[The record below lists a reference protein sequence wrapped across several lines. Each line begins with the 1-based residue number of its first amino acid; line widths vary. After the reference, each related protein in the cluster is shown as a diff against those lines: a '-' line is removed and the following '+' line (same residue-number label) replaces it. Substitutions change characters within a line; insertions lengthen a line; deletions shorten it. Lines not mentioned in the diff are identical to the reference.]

1 MRKIRGQLRKKIKF
15 IHLSDIHIGL
25 LTHGRLN
32 PSTGYNTRLED
43 ILRCLDHVLETAVR
57 ESVDLILIAG
67 DVFHRENPLP
77 AEEIEFARR
86 IGKAAGKD
94 GARVVM
100 VLGNHDYSSS
110 GAGASAVE
118 IFPALDI
125 EGVTIARKPGVIKVD
140 TNSGMVQVACLP
152 WAGRSALLT
161 REEYRSLSSQELQAE
176 IERRLITIIHDLA
189 GKTDPKDPAV
199 LLAHV
204 AARGARLSGT
214 ETDTLTT
221 LDPVV
226 PVTSLADP
234 AFQYV
239 ALGHIHRF
247 QDLNEGDAPPVVY
260 SGSIERI
267 DFTEE
272 KEKKGFVLG
281 EIMEAEGGWSC
292 SYRFMETPA
301 RKFITIDLG
310 EIGSDQRGDPDL
322 GRFSQVDTEG
332 AVVRVRYEV
341 GSPGEE
347 VDEKAIRAAFAGAQ
361 ALKIER
367 IFSNPKKTMRQTEL
381 SKTMNVLE
389 ALEKYVQSRPE
400 LKKIGDEMKSYAEK
414 LIREDE

>member
-1 MRKIRGQLRKKIKF
+1 MRKIRF

-25 LTHGRLN
+25 LTHGKLN

-43 ILRCLDHVLETAVR
+43 ILGCLDHVLETAAR

-67 DVFHRENPLP
+67 DVFHKENPLP

-86 IGKAAGKD
+86 IGKAAGNG

-110 GAGASAVE
+110 GIGASAVE

-125 EGVTIARKPGVIKVD
+125 EGVTIARKPGVIEVNTK
-140 TNSGMVQVACLP
+140 SGLVQVACLP
-152 WAGRSALLT
+152 WAGRGALLS
-161 REEYRSLSSQELQAE
+161 REEYKSLSSQELQAE
-176 IERRLITIIHDLA
+176 IERRLIAIIHGLA
-189 GKTDPKDPAV
+189 EKTQPKDPAV

-214 ETDTLTT
+214 ETDTLSIS
-221 LDPVV
+221 DPVV
-226 PVTSLADP
+226 PVTVLADR

-281 EIMEAEGGWSC
+281 EISESETGWKC
-292 SYRFMETPA
+292 IYQFRETPA
-301 RKFITIDLG
+301 RRFITIDLG
-310 EIGSDQRGDPDL
+310 EIDEDRRKLPIPDGISPGDL
-322 GRFSQVDTEG
+322 EG

-341 GSPGEE
+341 GGPGEGI
-347 VDEKAIRAAFAGAQ
+347 DERELRSAFGGAQ
-361 ALKIER
+361 TLKIER
-367 IFSNPKKTMRQTEL
+367 VFSKPKKTMRQTEL
-381 SKTMNVLE
+381 SKTMSVLD
-389 ALEKYVQSRPE
+389 ALEKYVQSKPE
-400 LKKIGDEMKSYAEK
+400 LKKIGAEMKSCAEK
-414 LIREDE
+414 LLREDE

>member
-1 MRKIRGQLRKKIKF
+1 M
-15 IHLSDIHIGL
+15 
-25 LTHGRLN
+25 
-32 PSTGYNTRLED
+32 
-43 ILRCLDHVLETAVR
+43 
-57 ESVDLILIAG
+57 
-67 DVFHRENPLP
+67 
-77 AEEIEFARR
+77 
-86 IGKAAGKD
+86 
-94 GARVVM
+94 
-100 VLGNHDYSSS
+100 GNHDYSSS
-110 GAGASAVE
+110 GLGASAVE

-125 EGVTIARKPGVIKVD
+125 EGVTIARKPGVVSVD
-140 TNSGMVQVACLP
+140 TKSGMVQVACLP
-152 WAGRSALLT
+152 WAGRSALLA
-161 REEYRSLSSQELQAE
+161 RDEYKSLSSPEIQTE
-176 IERRLITIIHDLA
+176 IERRLITIIHGLA
-189 GKTDPKDPAV
+189 EKTDKKHPAV
-199 LLAHV
+199 LLGHV
-204 AARGARLSGT
+204 SARGAKLSGT

-221 LDPVV
+221 SDPSV
-226 PVTSLADP
+226 PVSVLADP
-234 AFQYV
+234 AFDYV

-247 QDLNEGDAPPVVY
+247 QDLNEADTPPVVY

-281 EIMEAEGGWSC
+281 EILEAEGGWSC

-310 EIGSDQRGDPDL
+310 EIGSDQGRDPDL
-322 GRFSQVDTEG
+322 GRFFRGDTEG

-347 VDEKAIRAAFAGAQ
+347 VDEKAIRSAFAGAQ
-361 ALKIER
+361 TLKIER
-367 IFSNPKKTMRQTEL
+367 IFSKPRKTMRQTEL

>member
-1 MRKIRGQLRKKIKF
+1 MRRIKF

-32 PSTGYNTRLED
+32 PSTGHNTRLED
-43 ILRCLDHVLETAVR
+43 ILKCLDHVLETAAR

-86 IGKAAGKD
+86 IGRAAGKD
-94 GARVVM
+94 GTRVVM

-110 GAGASAVE
+110 GIGASAVE

-125 EGVTIARKPGVIKVD
+125 EGVTIARKPDVIEIETK
-140 TNSGMVQVACLP
+140 SGSVQVACLP
-152 WAGRSALLT
+152 WAGRGALLS
-161 REEYRSLSSQELQAE
+161 REEYKSLSSQELLAG
-176 IERRLITIIHDLA
+176 IERRLIAIVHSLA
-189 GKTDPKDPAV
+189 EKTRPKDPAI

-221 LDPVV
+221 SNPVV
-226 PVTSLADP
+226 PVTVLADP

-272 KEKKGFVLG
+272 KEKKGFVMG
-281 EIMEAEGGWSC
+281 EISESETGWKC
-292 SYRFMETPA
+292 VYQFRETPA
-301 RKFITIDLG
+301 RRFITIDLG
-310 EIGSDQRGDPDL
+310 EIDEDRRRLLIPD
-322 GRFSQVDTEG
+322 GVSPGDTEG

-341 GSPGEE
+341 GGPGEE
-347 VDEKAIRAAFAGAQ
+347 VDEKEIRSAFGGAQ
-361 ALKIER
+361 SLRIER
-367 IFSNPKKTMRQTEL
+367 VFSKPKKTMRQSEL
-381 SKTMNVLE
+381 SKNMSVLD
-389 ALEKYVQSRPE
+389 ALDKYVQSKPE
-400 LKKIGDEMKSYAEK
+400 LKKIGAEMKSFAEK
-414 LIREDE
+414 LIRENE

>member
-1 MRKIRGQLRKKIKF
+1 LRKIRF

-25 LTHGRLN
+25 LTHGKLN
-32 PSTGYNTRLED
+32 PSTGHNTRLED
-43 ILRCLDHVLETAVR
+43 ILGCLDHVLETAAR

-67 DVFHRENPLP
+67 DVFHKENPLP

-86 IGKAAGKD
+86 IGRAAGKD

-110 GAGASAVE
+110 GIGASAVE

-125 EGVTIARKPGVIKVD
+125 EGVTIARKPGVIEVNTK
-140 TNSGMVQVACLP
+140 SGLVQVACLP
-152 WAGRSALLT
+152 WAGRGALLS
-161 REEYRSLSSQELQAE
+161 REEYKSLSSQELQAE
-176 IERRLITIIHDLA
+176 IERKLIAIIRSLA
-189 GKTDPKDPAV
+189 EKTQPKDPAV

-214 ETDTLTT
+214 ETDTLSTS
-221 LDPVV
+221 DPVV
-226 PVTSLADP
+226 PVTVLADP

-260 SGSIERI
+260 SGSIERV

-281 EIMEAEGGWSC
+281 EISESETGWKC
-292 SYRFMETPA
+292 IYQFRETPA
-301 RKFITIDLG
+301 RRFITIDLG
-310 EIGSDQRGDPDL
+310 EIDEDRRKLPIPDGISPGDL
-322 GRFSQVDTEG
+322 EG

-341 GSPGEE
+341 GGPGEGI
-347 VDEKAIRAAFAGAQ
+347 DERELRSAFGGAQ
-361 ALKIER
+361 TLKIER
-367 IFSNPKKTMRQTEL
+367 VFSKPKKTMRQTEL
-381 SKTMNVLE
+381 SKTMSVLD
-389 ALEKYVQSRPE
+389 ALEKYVKSKPE
-400 LKKIGDEMKSYAEK
+400 LKKIGAEMKSCAEK
-414 LIREDE
+414 LLREDE

>member
-1 MRKIRGQLRKKIKF
+1 MRKIRF

-43 ILRCLDHVLETAVR
+43 ILKCLDHVLETAAR

-110 GAGASAVE
+110 GIGASAVE

-125 EGVTIARKPGVIKVD
+125 EGVTIARKPGVIEVNTK
-140 TNSGMVQVACLP
+140 SGSVQIACLP
-152 WAGRSALLT
+152 WAGRGALLS
-161 REEYRSLSSQELQAE
+161 REEYKSLSSQELQAE
-176 IERRLITIIHDLA
+176 IERKLIAIIRGLA
-189 GKTDPKDPAV
+189 EKTQPKDPAV

-214 ETDTLTT
+214 ETDTLSTS
-221 LDPVV
+221 DPVV
-226 PVTSLADP
+226 PVTVLADP

-260 SGSIERI
+260 SGSIERV

-281 EIMEAEGGWSC
+281 EISESETGWKC
-292 SYRFMETPA
+292 IYQFRETPA
-301 RKFITIDLG
+301 RRFITIDLG
-310 EIGSDQRGDPDL
+310 EIDENKGKLPVPDGISPGDL
-322 GRFSQVDTEG
+322 EG

-341 GSPGEE
+341 GGPGEGI
-347 VDEKAIRAAFAGAQ
+347 DERELRSAFGGAQ
-361 ALKIER
+361 TLKIER
-367 IFSNPKKTMRQTEL
+367 VFSKPKKTMRQTEL
-381 SKTMNVLE
+381 SKTMSVLD
-389 ALEKYVQSRPE
+389 ALDKYVQSKPE
-400 LKKIGDEMKSYAEK
+400 LKKIGAEMKSCAEK
-414 LIREDE
+414 LLREDE

>member
-1 MRKIRGQLRKKIKF
+1 MRKIRF

-32 PSTGYNTRLED
+32 PSTGHNTRLED
-43 ILRCLDHVLETAVR
+43 ILKCLDHVLETAAR

-86 IGKAAGKD
+86 IGKAAGNG

-110 GAGASAVE
+110 GIGASAVE

-125 EGVTIARKPGVIKVD
+125 AGVTIARKPGVIEVNTK
-140 TNSGMVQVACLP
+140 SGLVQVACLP
-152 WAGRSALLT
+152 WAGRGALLS
-161 REEYRSLSSQELQAE
+161 REEYKSLSSQELQAE
-176 IERRLITIIHDLA
+176 IERRLIAIIHGLA
-189 GKTDPKDPAV
+189 EKTQPKDPAV

-214 ETDTLTT
+214 ETDTLSIS
-221 LDPVV
+221 DPVI
-226 PVTSLADP
+226 PVTVLADR

-281 EIMEAEGGWSC
+281 EISESETGWKC
-292 SYRFMETPA
+292 IYQFRETPA
-301 RKFITIDLG
+301 RRFITIDLG
-310 EIGSDQRGDPDL
+310 EIDEDRRKLPIPDGISPGDI
-322 GRFSQVDTEG
+322 EG

-341 GSPGEE
+341 GGPGEG
-347 VDEKAIRAAFAGAQ
+347 VDERELRSAFGGAQ
-361 ALKIER
+361 TLKIER
-367 IFSNPKKTMRQTEL
+367 VFSKPKKTMRQTEL
-381 SKTMNVLE
+381 SKTMSVLD
-389 ALEKYVQSRPE
+389 ALEKYVQSKPE
-400 LKKIGDEMKSYAEK
+400 LKKIGAEMKSCAEK
-414 LIREDE
+414 LIRESE

>member
-1 MRKIRGQLRKKIKF
+1 LRKIRF

-43 ILRCLDHVLETAVR
+43 ILKCLDHVLETAAR

-86 IGKAAGKD
+86 IGKAAGNG

-110 GAGASAVE
+110 GIGASAVE

-125 EGVTIARKPGVIKVD
+125 EGVTIARKPGVIEVNTK
-140 TNSGMVQVACLP
+140 SGSVQIACLP
-152 WAGRSALLT
+152 WAGRGALLS
-161 REEYRSLSSQELQAE
+161 REEYKSLSSQELQAE
-176 IERRLITIIHDLA
+176 IERKLIAIIRGLVE
-189 GKTDPKDPAV
+189 KTQPKDPAV

-214 ETDTLTT
+214 ETDTLSTS
-221 LDPVV
+221 DPVV
-226 PVTSLADP
+226 PVTVLADP

-260 SGSIERI
+260 SGSIERV

-281 EIMEAEGGWSC
+281 EISESETGWKC
-292 SYRFMETPA
+292 IYQFRETPA
-301 RKFITIDLG
+301 RRFITIDLG
-310 EIGSDQRGDPDL
+310 EIDEDRRKLPIPDGISPGDL
-322 GRFSQVDTEG
+322 EG

-341 GSPGEE
+341 GGPGEGI
-347 VDEKAIRAAFAGAQ
+347 DERELRSAFGGAQ
-361 ALKIER
+361 TLKIER
-367 IFSNPKKTMRQTEL
+367 VFSKPKKTMRQTEL
-381 SKTMNVLE
+381 SKTMSVLD
-389 ALEKYVQSRPE
+389 ALDKYVQSKPE
-400 LKKIGDEMKSYAEK
+400 LKKIGAEMKSAAEK
-414 LIREDE
+414 LLREDE

>member
-1 MRKIRGQLRKKIKF
+1 MRKIRF

-43 ILRCLDHVLETAVR
+43 ILKCLDHVLETAAR

-110 GAGASAVE
+110 GIGASAVE

-125 EGVTIARKPGVIKVD
+125 EGVTIARKPEVIEVK
-140 TNSGMVQVACLP
+140 TKSGLVQVACLP
-152 WAGRSALLT
+152 WAGRGALLS
-161 REEYRSLSSQELQAE
+161 REEYKSLSSQELQAE
-176 IERRLITIIHDLA
+176 IERRLIAIVRGLA
-189 GKTDPKDPAV
+189 EKTRPKDPAV

-221 LDPVV
+221 SDPVV
-226 PVTSLADP
+226 PVTVLADP

-247 QDLNEGDAPPVVY
+247 QDLNEGEDPPVVY

-272 KEKKGFVLG
+272 KEKKGFVMG
-281 EIMEAEGGWSC
+281 EISESETGWKC
-292 SYRFMETPA
+292 IYQFRETPA
-301 RKFITIDLG
+301 RRFITIDLG
-310 EIGSDQRGDPDL
+310 EIDENRRKLLVPD
-322 GRFSQVDTEG
+322 GVSPGDTEG

-347 VDEKAIRAAFAGAQ
+347 VDEKEIRSAFGGAQ
-361 ALKIER
+361 SLRIER
-367 IFSNPKKTMRQTEL
+367 VFSKPKKTMRQTEL
-381 SKTMNVLE
+381 SKTMSVLD
-389 ALEKYVQSRPE
+389 ALDKYVQSKPE
-400 LKKIGDEMKSYAEK
+400 LKKIGAEMKSCAEK

>member
-1 MRKIRGQLRKKIKF
+1 MRKIRF

-32 PSTGYNTRLED
+32 PSTGHNTRLED
-43 ILRCLDHVLETAVR
+43 ILKCLDHVLETVAR
-57 ESVDLILIAG
+57 ESVDVILIAG

-110 GAGASAVE
+110 GIGASAVE

-125 EGVTIARKPGVIKVD
+125 EGVTIARKPEVIEVNTK
-140 TNSGMVQVACLP
+140 SGLVQVACLP
-152 WAGRSALLT
+152 WAGRGALLS
-161 REEYRSLSSQELQAE
+161 REEYKSLSSQELQAE
-176 IERRLITIIHDLA
+176 IERRLIAIVRGLA
-189 GKTDPKDPAV
+189 GKTRQKDPAV

-221 LDPVV
+221 SDPVV
-226 PVTSLADP
+226 PVTVLADP

-247 QDLNEGDAPPVVY
+247 QDLNEGEDPPVVY

-272 KEKKGFVLG
+272 KEKKGFVMG
-281 EIMEAEGGWSC
+281 EISESETGWKC
-292 SYRFMETPA
+292 IYQFRETPA
-301 RKFITIDLG
+301 RRFITIDLG
-310 EIGSDQRGDPDL
+310 EIDEERKRLLIPD
-322 GRFSQVDTEG
+322 GISPGDTEG

-347 VDEKAIRAAFAGAQ
+347 VDEKEIRSAFGGAQ
-361 ALKIER
+361 SLRIER
-367 IFSNPKKTMRQTEL
+367 VFSKPKKTMRQTEL
-381 SKTMNVLE
+381 SKTMSVLD
-389 ALEKYVQSRPE
+389 ALDKYVQSKPE
-400 LKKIGDEMKSYAEK
+400 LKKIGAEMKSCAEK
-414 LIREDE
+414 LLRESE

>member
-1 MRKIRGQLRKKIKF
+1 
-15 IHLSDIHIGL
+15 
-25 LTHGRLN
+25 

-43 ILRCLDHVLETAVR
+43 ILKCLDHVLETAAR

-86 IGKAAGKD
+86 IRAAGKD

-110 GAGASAVE
+110 GIGASAVE

-125 EGVTIARKPGVIKVD
+125 EGVTIARKPGVIEVNTK
-140 TNSGMVQVACLP
+140 SGSVQIACLP
-152 WAGRSALLT
+152 WAGRGALLS
-161 REEYRSLSSQELQAE
+161 REEYKSLSSQELQAE
-176 IERRLITIIHDLA
+176 IERKLIAIIRGLA
-189 GKTDPKDPAV
+189 EKTQPKDPAV

-214 ETDTLTT
+214 ETDTLSIS
-221 LDPVV
+221 DPVI
-226 PVTSLADP
+226 PVTVLADR

-281 EIMEAEGGWSC
+281 EISESETGWKC
-292 SYRFMETPA
+292 TYQFRETPA
-301 RKFITIDLG
+301 RRFITIDLG
-310 EIGSDQRGDPDL
+310 EIDEDRRKLPITDGISPGDI
-322 GRFSQVDTEG
+322 EG

-341 GSPGEE
+341 GGPGEG
-347 VDEKAIRAAFAGAQ
+347 VDERELRSAFGGAQ
-361 ALKIER
+361 TLKIER
-367 IFSNPKKTMRQTEL
+367 VFSKPKKTMRQTEL
-381 SKTMNVLE
+381 SKTMSVLD
-389 ALEKYVQSRPE
+389 ALEKYVQSKPE
-400 LKKIGDEMKSYAEK
+400 LKKIGAEMKSCAEK
-414 LIREDE
+414 LLREDE

>member
-1 MRKIRGQLRKKIKF
+1 MRKIRF

-32 PSTGYNTRLED
+32 PSTGHNTRLED
-43 ILRCLDHVLETAVR
+43 ILKCLDHVLETAAR

-86 IGKAAGKD
+86 IGKAAGNG
-94 GARVVM
+94 GASVVM

-110 GAGASAVE
+110 GIGASAVE

-125 EGVTIARKPGVIKVD
+125 AGVTIARKPGVIEVNTK
-140 TNSGMVQVACLP
+140 SGLVQVACLP
-152 WAGRSALLT
+152 WAGRGALLS
-161 REEYRSLSSQELQAE
+161 REEYKSLSSQELQAE
-176 IERRLITIIHDLA
+176 IERRLIAIIHGLA
-189 GKTDPKDPAV
+189 EKTQPKDPAV

-214 ETDTLTT
+214 ETDTLSIS
-221 LDPVV
+221 DPVI
-226 PVTSLADP
+226 PVTVLADR

-281 EIMEAEGGWSC
+281 EISESETGWKC
-292 SYRFMETPA
+292 IYQFRETPA
-301 RKFITIDLG
+301 RRFITIDLG
-310 EIGSDQRGDPDL
+310 EIDEDRRKLPIPDGISPGDI
-322 GRFSQVDTEG
+322 EG

-341 GSPGEE
+341 GGPGEG
-347 VDEKAIRAAFAGAQ
+347 VDERELKSAFGGAQ
-361 ALKIER
+361 TLKIER
-367 IFSNPKKTMRQTEL
+367 VFSKPKKTMRQTEL
-381 SKTMNVLE
+381 SKTMSVLD
-389 ALEKYVQSRPE
+389 ALEKYVQSKHE
-400 LKKIGDEMKSYAEK
+400 LKKIGAEMKSCAEK
-414 LIREDE
+414 LIRESE

>member
-1 MRKIRGQLRKKIKF
+1 MRKIRF

-32 PSTGYNTRLED
+32 PSTGHNTRLED
-43 ILRCLDHVLETAVR
+43 ILKCLDHVLETAAR

-86 IGKAAGKD
+86 IGKAAGNG

-110 GAGASAVE
+110 GIGASAVE

-125 EGVTIARKPGVIKVD
+125 EGVTIARKPGVIEVNTK
-140 TNSGMVQVACLP
+140 SGSVQVACLP
-152 WAGRSALLT
+152 WAGRGALLS
-161 REEYRSLSSQELQAE
+161 REEYRSLSSQELQTE
-176 IERRLITIIHDLA
+176 IERRLIAIIHGLA
-189 GKTDPKDPAV
+189 EKTQPKDPAV

-214 ETDTLTT
+214 ETDTLSIS
-221 LDPVV
+221 DPVI
-226 PVTSLADP
+226 PVTVLADR

-247 QDLNEGDAPPVVY
+247 QDLNEGDVPPVVY

-281 EIMEAEGGWSC
+281 EISESETGWKC
-292 SYRFMETPA
+292 IYQFRETPA
-301 RKFITIDLG
+301 RRFITIDLG
-310 EIGSDQRGDPDL
+310 EIDEGRRNLPIPGGISPVDL
-322 GRFSQVDTEG
+322 EG
-332 AVVRVRYEV
+332 AVVRIRYEV
-341 GSPGEE
+341 GGPGEG
-347 VDEKAIRAAFAGAQ
+347 VDERELRSAFGGAQ
-361 ALKIER
+361 TLKIER
-367 IFSNPKKTMRQTEL
+367 VFSKPKKTMRQTEL
-381 SKTMNVLE
+381 SKTMSVLD
-389 ALEKYVQSRPE
+389 ALDKYVQSKPE
-400 LKKIGDEMKSYAEK
+400 LKKIGAEMKSSAEK
-414 LIREDE
+414 LLREDE